1 MNKVKITFCETLE
14 IENDSF
20 KIINPILSLKTDKMP
35 FKKSLSI
42 FIQLEC
48 QMNLNDT
55 FNFIFEDPNGEPL
68 FYSEEKIK
76 DEIIDTTITMG
87 ARLEDYIFSL
97 PGEYVAKFIL
107 NEKVIAKDTLNI
119 RDEVN

>member
-1 MNKVKITFCETLE
+1 MNKVKITFCETVE
-14 IENDSF
+14 IDNDSF

-48 QMNLNDT
+48 PMNVNDT
-55 FNFIFEDPNGEPL
+55 FNFIFEDPNGEFL

-107 NEKVIAKDTLNI
+107 NEKVIAKDTLKI
-119 RDEVN
+119 RNEVE